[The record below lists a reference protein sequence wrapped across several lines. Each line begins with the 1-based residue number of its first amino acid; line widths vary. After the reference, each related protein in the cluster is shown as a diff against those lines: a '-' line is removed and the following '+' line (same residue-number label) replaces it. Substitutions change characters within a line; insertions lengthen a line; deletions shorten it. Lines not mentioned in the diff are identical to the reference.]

1 MNTNVSSNHC
11 QTINRAFVLGY
22 PVDLVDMPTAI
33 SLMEG
38 FWQSKCGMHVV
49 TLNAEMTMQSINNKE
64 LGDIIKKADLIVP
77 DGAGVVLSLKN
88 RGGIC
93 AQAGRLP
100 GIELAQKALESAAAR
115 GEKVAL
121 LGGRPEVMEKLKQI
135 LPQKHPGLNVVA
147 YQNGF
152 FKADQEGSVMSA
164 LAALKPGLVLVALG
178 VPRQEFVI
186 DKYRQLVPE
195 AVMVGVGGSFDV
207 WTGFVQRAPVSYQKL
222 HLEWLYRLQKEPWRF
237 KRMAGTLPAFALK
250 ALFENLTGKYLP
262 AELRSPLKLTE
273 NSAAGLDSK
282 NAI

>member
-1 MNTNVSSNHC
+1 MNTNVSSNNC

-64 LGDIIKKADLIVP
+64 LGDIIKKADLVVP

-88 RGGIC
+88 RGGLC

-147 YQNGF
+147 YQNG
-152 FKADQEGSVMSA
+152 
-164 LAALKPGLVLVALG
+164 
-178 VPRQEFVI
+178 
-186 DKYRQLVPE
+186 
-195 AVMVGVGGSFDV
+195 
-207 WTGFVQRAPVSYQKL
+207 
-222 HLEWLYRLQKEPWRF
+222 
-237 KRMAGTLPAFALK
+237 
-250 ALFENLTGKYLP
+250 
-262 AELRSPLKLTE
+262 
-273 NSAAGLDSK
+273 
-282 NAI
+282 

>member
-1 MNTNVSSNHC
+1 MNINVSSTPSK
-11 QTINRAFVLGY
+11 TIDRAFVLGY
-22 PVDLVDMPTAI
+22 PVDLVDMPTAV
-33 SLMEG
+33 SLVED
-38 FWQSKCGMHVV
+38 FWQNKCSMHVV

-64 LGDIIKKADLIVP
+64 LGDIIKKADLVVP

-88 RGGIC
+88 RGGVC

-100 GIELAQKALESAAAR
+100 GIELAQKTLETAAVR
-115 GEKVAL
+115 GERVAL
-121 LGGRPEVMEKLKQI
+121 LGGRPEVMEKLKEI
-135 LPQKHPGLNVVA
+135 LPRKHPGLNVVA

-152 FKADQEGSVMSA
+152 FKAEEEASIMSQ

-186 DKYRQLVPE
+186 NKYRHLFPE

-237 KRMAGTLPAFALK
+237 KRMAGTLPLFALK
-250 ALFENLTGKYLP
+250 ALFENLTGKYSA
-262 AELRSPLKLTE
+262 AETRYPLKLSE
-273 NSAAGLDSK
+273 NSTAGLDST
-282 NAI
+282 NAV